1 MLSMILDPTQ
11 NFELDEDD
19 DIDLDKLPPEER
31 EAIMAH
37 VTPDDSLPTDAFSLG
52 QNDLRR
58 ELIDRGIQPKGFFN
72 DDATRLQEEFDREHV
87 AEKESRMRQKIQ
99 MAAKS
104 YLRET
109 IKRKRQQLE
118 TELREELDELAE
130 NPKLEV
136 WLDLVK
142 SNTTPQEAL
151 LRVNSIA
158 TRALSKVLPFNLSL
172 RALNLSGN
180 QLNDMAGKALANI
193 LRRNNTLVKLDV
205 ENNDF
210 GPATAKEFAAA
221 LTLNSGVWPGVNASI
236 RQRCRIGLTFLSLES
251 NPLTAD
257 ENDFSGIAAI
267 GAILTKN
274 NTLTSLNLWRTRLG
288 IDGGKA
294 LAKGL
299 QGNKTMLCLDIGNN
313 KIALADAAAI
323 STTLADNLARYDA
336 LQQKKSEMKKGQKEA
351 AERVRKQHEEEC
363 KQKEHEQ
370 WLEERRIERQT
381 ERDRIEAERQR
392 KLKEEEDRQRQI
404 SDRKAAER
412 AAKLELEK
420 KKKKKG
426 GKKKKK

>member
-221 LTLNSGVWPGVNASI
+221 LTLNSG
-236 RQRCRIGLTFLSLES
+236 LTFLSLES

-267 GAILTKN
+267 GAMLTKN

>member
-221 LTLNSGVWPGVNASI
+221 LTLNSG
-236 RQRCRIGLTFLSLES
+236 LTFLSLES

>member
-1 MLSMILDPTQ
+1 MMDPATTLDVD
-11 NFELDEDD
+11 DES
-19 DIDLDKLPPEER
+19 DIDLDKLPPDER
-31 EAIMAH
+31 DAIMSR

-72 DDATRLQEEFDREHV
+72 DDALRLQEEFDREHV
-87 AEKESRMRQKIQ
+87 AEKESRMKQRIQ
-99 MAAKS
+99 TAAKT

-118 TELREELDELAE
+118 TELKEEIDELAK

-142 SNTTPQEAL
+142 SNTTPIEAL

-158 TRALSKVLPFNLSL
+158 TRALAKVLPFNLSL

-180 QLNDMAGKALANI
+180 HLNDMAGKALATV
-193 LRRNNTLVKLDV
+193 LRRNNTLVKL
-205 ENNDF
+205 EAEGNGF
-210 GPATAKEFAAA
+210 GPATLKELASA
-221 LTLNSGVWPGVNASI
+221 LTTNA
-236 RQRCRIGLTFLSLES
+236 GLAYLSLES
-251 NPLTAD
+251 NPLTSD
-257 ENDFSGIAAI
+257 ETDFTGVTAI
-267 GAILTKN
+267 GAMLAKN
-274 NTLTSLNLWRTRLG
+274 TTLTSLNLWRTRLG
-288 IDGGKA
+288 MEGGKVMEMMWA
-294 LAKGL
+294 LAKGM
-299 QGNKTMLCLDIGNN
+299 QQNETMLCLDIGNN
-313 KIALADAAAI
+313 KVGLGDATAISKALAE
-323 STTLADNLARYDA
+323 NLARYEA
-336 LQQKKSEMKKGQKEA
+336 TQRKKGEMKKGQVEA
-351 AERVRKQHEEEC
+351 AERARKLHDEER

-370 WLEERRIERQT
+370 WLEERRVERQT

-412 AAKLELEK
+412 AAQMELEKK

-426 GKKKKK
+426 GKKKK